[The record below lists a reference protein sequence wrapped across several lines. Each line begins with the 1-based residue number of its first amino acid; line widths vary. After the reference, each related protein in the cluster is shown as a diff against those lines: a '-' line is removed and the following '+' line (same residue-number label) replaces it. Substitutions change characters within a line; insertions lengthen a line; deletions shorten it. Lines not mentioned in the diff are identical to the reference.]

1 MSRVLK
7 RPMFRKGGPVMEG
20 IMNGIVDRQQ
30 MQEGGPARQYRF
42 SETPIAKAGEA
53 LTAYGPNAAIAGVY
67 DLAAVP
73 INTLGRLFGYNP
85 GLSGTKFVD
94 TLTGGRFSE
103 FTGYDPDKAKF
114 LGFDTS
120 AKRGFTTPS
129 MQEKPDAPPPPPPPP
144 PKEKPKQTDV
154 ALDKKENELLTTY
167 SELLP
172 MLETALAQDEDE
184 TIRNRYLQLAK
195 FGASL
200 AAQPGGS
207 LTRAI
212 GRAAVPAIAGLEKEV
227 ADRQARETLAKRVA
241 LETAIKQTTDLGR
254 VGEAIR
260 DTKKIIP
267 KKQGESEEAYN
278 QRIYNEVVNRDT
290 DTGRRTKES
299 IVDKNE
305 EAIED
310 LGIPKFK
317 SRRIARQMDENN
329 LTIADVN
336 EKPKDKSKIEPG
348 KYYIDKDQGLF
359 KWDGKKVIK
368 PGQKGF

>member
-1 MSRVLK
+1 MSRILK

-20 IMNGIVDRQQ
+20 IMSGIVDRQQ
-30 MQEGGPARQYRF
+30 MQAGGDIRARIERELYP
-42 SETPIAKAGEA
+42 SNIIGDTS
-53 LTAYGPNAAIAGVY
+53 
-67 DLAAVP
+67 
-73 INTLGRLFGYNP
+73 RLFGNIGDLAYNY
-85 GLSGTKFVD
+85 GLRPIGNLANYLLGQGQGLNTIQPRDSVQQNIDFVM
-94 TLTGGRFSE
+94 
-103 FTGYDPDKAKF
+103 K
-114 LGFDTS
+114 
-120 AKRGFTTPS
+120 KRGLTE
-129 MQEKPDAPPPPPPPP
+129 EKPDAPPSIPKEK

-154 ALDKKENELLTTY
+154 ALDQKENELLTTY

-172 MLETALAQDEDE
+172 MLETALTQDEDE

-227 ADRQARETLAKRVA
+227 ADKQARETLAKRVA

-267 KKQGESEEAYN
+267 RKKGESEKDYN
-278 QRIYNEVVNRDT
+278 QRIYNEVINRDT

-299 IVDKNE
+299 RVDKNA

-310 LGIPKFK
+310 EFSIPKFR

-329 LTIADVN
+329 LTTADVN
-336 EKPKDKSKIEPG
+336 EKPKDKSELEKG

-359 KWDGKKVIK
+359 KWDGNKGIK

>member
-1 MSRVLK
+1 MSRILK

-20 IMNGIVDRQQ
+20 IMSGIVDRQQ
-30 MQEGGPARQYRF
+30 MQAGGDVRARIERELYP
-42 SETPIAKAGEA
+42 SNIIGDTS
-53 LTAYGPNAAIAGVY
+53 
-67 DLAAVP
+67 
-73 INTLGRLFGYNP
+73 RLFGNIGDLAYNY
-85 GLSGTKFVD
+85 GLRPIGNLANYLLGQGQGLNTIQPRDSVQQNIDFVM
-94 TLTGGRFSE
+94 
-103 FTGYDPDKAKF
+103 K
-114 LGFDTS
+114 
-120 AKRGFTTPS
+120 KRGLTE
-129 MQEKPDAPPPPPPPP
+129 EKPDAPPPPPPSL
-144 PKEKPKQTDV
+144 PKEKPKQTDM

-227 ADRQARETLAKRVA
+227 ADKQARETLAKRVA

-267 KKQGESEEAYN
+267 KKQGESEKDYN
-278 QRIYNEVVNRDT
+278 QRIYNEVINRDT

-299 IVDKNE
+299 RVDKNA

-310 LGIPKFK
+310 EFSIPKFR

-329 LTIADVN
+329 LTTADVN
-336 EKPKDKSKIEPG
+336 EKPKDKSELEKG

-359 KWDGKKVIK
+359 KWDGNKGIK

>member
-1 MSRVLK
+1 MSRILK

-20 IMNGIVDRQQ
+20 IMSGIVDRQQ
-30 MQEGGPARQYRF
+30 MQAGGDVRARIERELYP
-42 SETPIAKAGEA
+42 SNIIGDTS
-53 LTAYGPNAAIAGVY
+53 
-67 DLAAVP
+67 
-73 INTLGRLFGYNP
+73 RLFGNIGDLAYNY
-85 GLSGTKFVD
+85 GLRPIGNLANYLLGQGEGLNTIQPRDSVQQNIDFVM
-94 TLTGGRFSE
+94 
-103 FTGYDPDKAKF
+103 K
-114 LGFDTS
+114 
-120 AKRGFTTPS
+120 KRGLTE
-129 MQEKPDAPPPPPPPP
+129 EKPDAPPPPPPSL
-144 PKEKPKQTDV
+144 PKEKPRQTDM

-227 ADRQARETLAKRVA
+227 ADKQARETLAKRVA
-241 LETAIKQTTDLGR
+241 LETAIRQTTDLGR

-278 QRIYNEVVNRDT
+278 QRIYNEVINRDT

-299 IVDKNE
+299 RVDKNA

-310 LGIPKFK
+310 EFSIPKFR

-329 LTIADVN
+329 LTTADVN
-336 EKPKDKSKIEPG
+336 EKPKDKSELEKG

-359 KWDGKKVIK
+359 KWDGNKGIK